1 MGVRMKVAPV
11 LLAAVLAVGLLA
23 GAGIGPAGAAPP
35 ALPEKPLQSI
45 TIKLQRVDVVHTTDL
60 AVKGQVIIVLEPDR
74 PVFVNLLD
82 MQDGVLTALGIST
95 ADLPAG
101 FITQIKL
108 VITHASITFDG
119 DECLLFV
126 PGGEII
132 INTEVEVGPGIIGGD
147 VVFAFDPEKQVKP
160 NRHFDFILKHVI
172 HAKAKPP
179 VLDQSNDP
187 GTDTSFGCGAT
198 GFSLYQ
204 SFTPTASPLVTLELR
219 LRAGGSFPD
228 AGVSTTVNIRAGT
241 PTGAVLGTATAFVPG
256 PQATGTQLLVTFSF
270 FPAIGLTPGST
281 VVIEWLSPAPA
292 PVEAGA
298 ILTWMGRTDDP
309 YPDGNMFGCFGAAAV
324 PENDLNFRT
333 FTA

>member
-23 GAGIGPAGAAPP
+23 GAGIVPAGAGPP

-45 TIKLQRVDVVHTTDL
+45 NIRLQRVDVVHTTDL
-60 AVKGQVIIVLEPDR
+60 AVKGQVIIVAEPLR
-74 PVFVNLLD
+74 PVFVNFLD
-82 MQDGVLTALGIST
+82 LQDGVLTALGVST

-101 FITQIKL
+101 FVTQVRL
-108 VITHASITFDG
+108 VITDAFITFDG
-119 DECLLFV
+119 DECNLFV
-126 PGGEII
+126 PGGIVLINGEI
-132 INTEVEVGPGIIGGD
+132 EVGPGITDDMVFEFD
-147 VVFAFDPEKQVKP
+147 VEKQVIP
-160 NRHFDFILKHVI
+160 NRHFDFILKLVI
-172 HAKAKPP
+172 QAKPP

-187 GTDTSFGCGAT
+187 GTDTSFGCGIL
-198 GFSLYQ
+198 GLSLYQ
-204 SFTPTASPLVTLELR
+204 SFTPTASPLATLELR

-228 AGVSTTVNIRAGT
+228 EGVTTTVNIRAGT

-256 PQATGTQLLVTFSF
+256 PQATGTQLVVVFSF
-270 FPAIGLTPGST
+270 FPAIMVTPGST
-281 VVIEWLSPAPA
+281 VVIEWPSPAPA
-292 PVEAGA
+292 GVEAGA

-324 PENDLNFRT
+324 PDNDLNFRT